1 MACSVMLRTP
11 YSGEMLTVSHK
22 KCRILN
28 FIYNTYIHIYIYIHI
43 HTHIVI
49 LYIGIPRW
57 CSVKESTCQFK
68 KDRRGWF
75 DDWLGKIPWRR
86 EWETTP
92 VLLGNSMDGGAWP
105 AIVHGVAKSGVRD

>member
-11 YSGEMLTVSHK
+11 YSGKMLTLSHK
-22 KCRILN
+22 KRRILN
-28 FIYNTYIHIYIYIHI
+28 FIYNTYIYIYIH
-43 HTHIVI
+43 TYTYSN

-75 DDWLGKIPWRR
+75 DGWVGKIPWRR

-105 AIVHGVAKSGVRD
+105 AIVHGVAKSDVRD